1 MQGIFVSPVISSE
14 MMYIGV
20 VDMRY
25 VMISKTVI
33 PILELNQEIHVK
45 Y

>member
-1 MQGIFVSPVISSE
+1 MQGIFVLPLISSE
-14 MMYIGV
+14 MLYRGV
-20 VDMRY
+20 VDVRY
-25 VMISKTVI
+25 VMIGKTVI